1 MMKIELRRY
10 VVQATLIFGLL
21 LAIGMGILALF
32 QKNTLRLDVG
42 VGIFLG
48 YVNAIIGYG
57 ILAWGMKRSQNAFM
71 GAVFGGMIFRFLLL
85 FSILFIL
92 IIAVHFQM
100 IPLIISLLF
109 SYFSFLFFEIMFVNK
124 YTTQSK

>member
-1 MMKIELRRY
+1 MKIELRKY
-10 VVQATLIFGLL
+10 IVQATLIFAVL
-21 LAIGMGILALF
+21 LALGMGILALF

-48 YVNAIIGYG
+48 YVNAIIGYV
-57 ILAWGMKRSQNAFM
+57 ILAWGMKQSQNAFM

>member
-1 MMKIELRRY
+1 MKIELRKY
-10 VVQATLIFGLL
+10 IVQATLIFAVL
-21 LAIGMGILALF
+21 LALGMGILALF
-32 QKNTLRLDVG
+32 QKNSLRLDVG

-48 YVNAIIGYG
+48 YVNTIIGYV

>member
-1 MMKIELRRY
+1 MKIELRKY
-10 VVQATLIFGLL
+10 IVQATLIFAVL
-21 LAIGMGILALF
+21 LALGMGILALF

-42 VGIFLG
+42 VGILLG
-48 YVNAIIGYG
+48 YVNAIIGYV

>member
-1 MMKIELRRY
+1 MKIELRKY
-10 VVQATLIFGLL
+10 IVQATLIFAVL
-21 LAIGMGILALF
+21 LALGMGILALF

-48 YVNAIIGYG
+48 YVNAIIGYV

>member
-1 MMKIELRRY
+1 MGVVAVFRY
-10 VVQATLIFGLL
+10 PDV
-21 LAIGMGILALF
+21 
-32 QKNTLRLDVG
+32 RLDVS

-48 YVNAIIGYG
+48 YLNAIIGYL
-57 ILAWGMKRSQNAFM
+57 ILSWGMKRSQNAFM

-100 IPLIISLLF
+100 IPLIISLLV
-109 SYFSFLFFEIMFVNK
+109 SYFTFLFFEIMFVNK
-124 YTTQSK
+124 YTTQ